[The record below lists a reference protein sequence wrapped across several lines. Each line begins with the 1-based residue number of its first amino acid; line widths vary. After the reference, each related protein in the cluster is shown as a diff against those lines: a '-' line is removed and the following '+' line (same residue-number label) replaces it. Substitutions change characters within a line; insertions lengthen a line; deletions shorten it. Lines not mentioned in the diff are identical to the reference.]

1 MIGSFVAQCFYDN
14 GIFELD
20 PSGDSEPRL
29 ILDGLGEFCGLNGM
43 DWGPDGRLYGP
54 RWFNNEIVSLDV
66 DTGELRKEASGLNV
80 PAAVKF
86 NSEGVLHV
94 LDTGAG
100 KVYKVIDNINIEVA
114 TISNGLD
121 NLAINAMMRSLFPVI
136 LRAQSESR
144 GEFYRRNSTRWNIPC
159 WRFVCL

>member
-1 MIGSFVAQCFYDN
+1 
-14 GIFELD
+14 
-20 PSGDSEPRL
+20 
-29 ILDGLGEFCGLNGM
+29 M

-86 NSEGVLHV
+86 NSKGVLHV

-114 TISNGLD
+114 SISNGLD
-121 NLAINAMMRSLFPVI
+121 NLAINANDEIFVSSYSEGSI
-136 LRAQSESR
+136 SESR
-144 GEFYRRNSTRWNIPC
+144 GELYRRNSTWWNFPC
-159 WRFVCL
+159 WRLVSL